1 MNQSSNKTTNSIYFK
16 FEEKFLNDKELLSI
30 VDCGENHNLQINELM
45 KKNVETLF
53 TNSVRYQDIEFVT
66 DYICKTT
73 NNFYIYLSTT
83 VMENRYMLKLY
94 YNPKDKNFVE
104 IFLKSLKK

>member
-1 MNQSSNKTTNSIYFK
+1 MEKKESVYFK
-16 FEEKFLNDKELLSI
+16 FEEKFLEDKELLSI
-30 VDCGENHNLQINELM
+30 VNCGDNHNLNIDELM
-45 KKNVETLF
+45 KKNVETIF
-53 TNSVRYQDIEFVT
+53 IYSMSYPQNEFVT

-83 VMENRYMLKLY
+83 IMESRYMLKIY
-94 YNPKDKNFVE
+94 YKPTNKNFVD

>member
-1 MNQSSNKTTNSIYFK
+1 
-16 FEEKFLNDKELLSI
+16 
-30 VDCGENHNLQINELM
+30 M
-45 KKNVETLF
+45 KKNVETVF
-53 TNSVRYQDIEFVT
+53 KNSILTYNNEFIT

-83 VMENRYMLKLY
+83 VMENRYMLKIY
-94 YNPKDKNFVE
+94 YKPTDKNFVD

>member
-1 MNQSSNKTTNSIYFK
+1 MEKKDSAYFR
-16 FEEKFLNDKELLSI
+16 FEEKFLEDKGLISI
-30 VDCGENHNLQINELM
+30 VNCGDNHNLNIDELM
-45 KKNVETLF
+45 KKKVETIF
-53 TNSVRYQDIEFVT
+53 INSLNYPQNEFVT

-83 VMENRYMLKLY
+83 VMESKYMLKIY
-94 YNPKDKNFVE
+94 YKPNDKNFVD

>member
-1 MNQSSNKTTNSIYFK
+1 MEKIKSPYFK
-16 FEEKFLNDKELLSI
+16 FEKKFLKDKELLSI
-30 VDCGENHNLQINELM
+30 VDCGENHNIKIDELM
-45 KKNVETLF
+45 KKNVETVF
-53 TNSVRYQDIEFVT
+53 KNSILTYNNEFIT

-83 VMENRYMLKLY
+83 VMENRYMLKIY
-94 YNPKDKNFVE
+94 YKPTDKNFVD

>member
-1 MNQSSNKTTNSIYFK
+1 MEKKESVYFK
-16 FEEKFLNDKELLSI
+16 FEEKFLEDKELLSI
-30 VDCGENHNLQINELM
+30 VNCGNNHNININELM
-45 KKNVETLF
+45 SKKVETIF
-53 TNSVRYQDIEFVT
+53 INSFHYPSNDFIT

-83 VMENRYMLKLY
+83 VMENNYMLKIY
-94 YNPKDKNFVE
+94 YKPNDKNFVD

>member
-1 MNQSSNKTTNSIYFK
+1 MEKKESVYFK
-16 FEEKFLNDKELLSI
+16 FEEKFLEDKELLSI
-30 VDCGENHNLQINELM
+30 VNCGDNHNLNIDELM
-45 KKNVETLF
+45 KKNVETIF
-53 TNSVRYQDIEFVT
+53 IYSMSYPQNEFVT

-83 VMENRYMLKLY
+83 VMESRYMLKIY
-94 YNPKDKNFVE
+94 YKPTNKNFVD

>member
-1 MNQSSNKTTNSIYFK
+1 MEKKESVYFK
-16 FEEKFLNDKELLSI
+16 FEEKFLEDKELLSI
-30 VDCGENHNLQINELM
+30 VNCGDNHNLNIDELM
-45 KKNVETLF
+45 KKNVETIF
-53 TNSVRYQDIEFVT
+53 VYSMSYPQNEFVT

-83 VMENRYMLKLY
+83 VMESRYMLKIY
-94 YNPKDKNFVE
+94 YKPTNKNFVD

>member
-1 MNQSSNKTTNSIYFK
+1 MEKKESVYFK
-16 FEEKFLNDKELLSI
+16 FEEKFLEDKELLSI
-30 VDCGENHNLQINELM
+30 VNCGDNHNLNIDELM
-45 KKNVETLF
+45 KKNVETIF
-53 TNSVRYQDIEFVT
+53 IYSMNYPQNEFVT

-83 VMENRYMLKLY
+83 VMESRYMLKIY
-94 YNPKDKNFVE
+94 YKPTNKNFVD

>member
-1 MNQSSNKTTNSIYFK
+1 MEKIKSPYFK
-16 FEEKFLNDKELLSI
+16 FEKKFLKDKELLSI
-30 VDCGENHNLQINELM
+30 VDCGENHNIKIDELM
-45 KKNVETLF
+45 KKNVEAVF
-53 TNSVRYQDIEFVT
+53 KNSILTYNNEFIT

-83 VMENRYMLKLY
+83 VMENRYMLKIY
-94 YNPKDKNFVE
+94 YKPTDKNFVD

>member
-1 MNQSSNKTTNSIYFK
+1 MEKKESVYFK
-16 FEEKFLNDKELLSI
+16 FEEKFLEDKELLSI
-30 VDCGENHNLQINELM
+30 VNCGDNHNLNIDELM
-45 KKNVETLF
+45 KKNVETIF
-53 TNSVRYQDIEFVT
+53 IYSMSYPQNEFVT

-83 VMENRYMLKLY
+83 VMESRYMLKIY
-94 YNPKDKNFVE
+94 YKPSNKNFVD

>member
-1 MNQSSNKTTNSIYFK
+1 MDKKESVYFK
-16 FEEKFLNDKELLSI
+16 FEEKFLEDKELLSI
-30 VDCGENHNLQINELM
+30 VNCGDNHNLNIDELM
-45 KKNVETLF
+45 KKNVETIF
-53 TNSVRYQDIEFVT
+53 KYSMNYPQNEFVT

-83 VMENRYMLKLY
+83 VMESRYMLKIY
-94 YNPKDKNFVE
+94 YKPSNKNFVD